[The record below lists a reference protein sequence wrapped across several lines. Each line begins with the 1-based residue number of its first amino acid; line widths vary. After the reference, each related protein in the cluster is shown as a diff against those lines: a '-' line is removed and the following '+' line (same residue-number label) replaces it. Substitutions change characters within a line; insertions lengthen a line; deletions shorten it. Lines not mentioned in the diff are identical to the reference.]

1 MKAEY
6 IALSQSMCDL
16 LPMQYFI
23 MEILTYST
31 IFEDNNSAL
40 VLASSPKM
48 MPRSKHIAIKYHFFR
63 EVIWKGIAH
72 IAPIQT
78 EEQLANILTKGL
90 PEQTFSYLWQKLMGW

>member
-1 MKAEY
+1 VCVRSWTGYVLIFANCPLLWISKLQTEIAVSTMKAEY

-63 EVIWKGIAH
+63 EVI
-72 IAPIQT
+72 
-78 EEQLANILTKGL
+78 
-90 PEQTFSYLWQKLMGW
+90 